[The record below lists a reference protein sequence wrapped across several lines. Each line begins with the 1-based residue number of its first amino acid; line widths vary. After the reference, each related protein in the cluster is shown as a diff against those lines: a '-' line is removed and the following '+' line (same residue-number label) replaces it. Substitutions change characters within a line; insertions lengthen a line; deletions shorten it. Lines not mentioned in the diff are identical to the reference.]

1 MNSLPKTLPSFFWH
15 FIKKQWPSFLLIQF
29 FCLGMTIDHTA
40 WPYIIKLIVDTISTY
55 TGPRNEIWDAIFH
68 IVIGGFLVWLLIELF
83 FRFSGFMMARTI
95 PQFEANIRMTMFEHA
110 SKQSHTYFSN
120 NFAGSLANRIND
132 MPRSAHNI
140 MTMFLTVLFPV
151 FVTTIVTSIIFMTL
165 HPLFGF
171 LVLVWVTIHIGIC
184 VVTSGKSKR
193 LSDEHAASRSML
205 IGRIVDSFSNNVS
218 MRLFA
223 NRKYEIAY
231 TQTFQDDEQQKNKQS
246 LRYVEIV
253 KIYLGLFCFLF
264 MGVFL
269 TWLQVHSYQEGV
281 ISLGDLVYSF
291 QAATNV
297 IMVAWWAGLEL
308 PVLFQEMGVCK
319 QALSILTAPVDI
331 TDAVDAK
338 PLKVTKGEIKFE
350 NVTFNYE
357 RNSNIFER
365 QNITLAAGKK
375 VGLVGFSGSGKT
387 TFVNLILRYFDIN
400 EGRILIDDQDISK
413 VTQDSLRL
421 NISMIPQEPVLFH
434 RTLME
439 NIRYGRLDATDEE
452 VIEAAKK
459 AHCHEFIIKMSHGYH
474 TIVGER
480 GLKLSGGQR
489 QRIAIARAI
498 LKNAPILILDE
509 ATSALDSVTEKYI
522 QESVNEMAKGCTS
535 LIIAHRLST
544 LADVDRILVFK
555 DGCIIEDG
563 THEDLI
569 ALEGHYFKLWTM
581 QNDGVLPESEEEE

>member
-1 MNSLPKTLPSFFWH
+1 MNKLPQTLPSFFWH
-15 FIKKQWPSFLLIQF
+15 FLKKQWPSFLFIQI

-40 WPYIIKLIVDTISTY
+40 WPYLIKLIIDSITSY
-55 TGPRNEIWDAIFH
+55 TGPREEIWDAIFH
-68 IVIGGFLVWLLIELF
+68 IVVGGFLVWLVIELF
-83 FRFSGFMMARTI
+83 FRLSGFLIARTI
-95 PQFEANIRMTMFEHA
+95 PQFEADIRMTMFNYA
-110 SKQSHTYFSN
+110 SKQSHLYFSN

-140 MTMFLTVLFPV
+140 VTMVMTVLVPV
-151 FVTTIVTSIIFMTL
+151 FVTTIVTAIIFMTL
-165 HPLFGF
+165 HPLFGS
-171 LVLVWVTIHIGIC
+171 LVLVWVAIHIGIC
-184 VVTSGKSKR
+184 VVTAEKSKR
-193 LSDEHAASRSML
+193 LSDEHASSRSML

-218 MRLFA
+218 VRLFA
-223 NRKYEIAY
+223 NRKYEQAY
-231 TQTFQDDEQQKNKQS
+231 TQKFQDDERLKNKQS
-246 LRYVEIV
+246 LTYVEIV

-269 TWLQVHSYQEGV
+269 TWLQVYSYQKGI

-308 PVLFQEMGVCK
+308 PVLFQELGVCK
-319 QALSILTAPVDI
+319 QALSIITAPIDIVDS
-331 TDAVDAK
+331 ADAK
-338 PLKVTKGEIKFE
+338 PLEVTKGKIEFE
-350 NVTFNYE
+350 NVSFNYE
-357 RNSNIFER
+357 RNDNIFER
-365 QNITLAAGKK
+365 QNITIKAGQK

-387 TFVNLILRYFDIN
+387 TFVNLILRYFDVN
-400 EGRILIDDQDISK
+400 YGRILIDNQDISHA
-413 VTQDSLRL
+413 TQDSLRN

-434 RTLME
+434 RNIIE
-439 NIRYGRLDATDEE
+439 NIRYGRLDATDAE

-459 AHCHEFIIKMSHGYH
+459 AHCHEFIMKMSHGYK

-563 THEDLI
+563 THGELL
-569 ALEGHYFKLWTM
+569 AKEGHYYKLWTM
-581 QNDGVLPESEEEE
+581 QNDGVLPESEED